1 MDLTRLEGGRGC
13 SKNEAVSQQM
23 QELALDSFHFL
34 GRNSGLLVK
43 NKMYETNFASKVST
57 LDLLQ
62 AGDREPNHRTDMET
76 CHCTS
81 SVSHVDEQCPTR
93 FFQKN
98 SDLIIFS
105 LFS

>member
-1 MDLTRLEGGRGC
+1 MDFTRLEGGRGC

-23 QELALDSFHFL
+23 RELALDSFHFL
-34 GRNSGLLVK
+34 ERNSGLLVK

-57 LDLLQ
+57 LCTADLLQ
-62 AGDREPNHRTDMET
+62 AGDREPNQRTDRET

-93 FFQKN
+93 FFFFKIQ
-98 SDLIIFS
+98 I
-105 LFS
+105 